1 MILDPARAE
10 VVDLSWE
17 LKMRDVC
24 AIADIMS
31 VCGKHTQLKMQCASL
46 RTCRLWSRQPS
57 LKLAMSSEVVCAHCT
72 WWNVMQCRTFSYRSV
87 RRSQYVLAIFCVHQ
101 APICDWQF
109 EKNVD
114 E

>member
-24 AIADIMS
+24 AIAGIMS

-46 RTCRLWSRQPS
+46 
-57 LKLAMSSEVVCAHCT
+57 CT
-72 WWNVMQCRTFSYRSV
+72 AACGADNP
-87 RRSQYVLAIFCVHQ
+87 A
-101 APICDWQF
+101 
-109 EKNVD
+109 
-114 E
+114 